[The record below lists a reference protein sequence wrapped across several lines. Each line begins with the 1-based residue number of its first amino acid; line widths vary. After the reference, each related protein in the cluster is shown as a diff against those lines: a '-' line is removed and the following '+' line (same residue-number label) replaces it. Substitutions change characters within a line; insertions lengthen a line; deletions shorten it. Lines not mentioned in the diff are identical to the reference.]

1 MAPPRASSKAARML
15 GIPDFP
21 PLSPQD
27 ATSPTQRRQ
36 SVTSIDDDDA
46 QDHLSYASSE
56 KTSAK
61 SSFRMTVSTVA
72 SASTA
77 ASEYSFN
84 VPEDSGVSPVG
95 TLKMDQMLHGDRTRT
110 LLPKRSLPSLLPSQY
125 SRTMEAPPKVPSAR
139 DAGRSDDAALAHPSS
154 PDATADEGSA
164 SRRRSHGDD
173 ANHPH
178 SATTSWPTF
187 ETQPRARARPAS
199 PSPSTFPSAT
209 LPPNLGRPLRPS
221 PKTVAALLSSRP
233 AASVEN
239 LPLPDVASDSDPL
252 SPLPLSAFPLPPTTI
267 PIPPPLPAISAHRE
281 RPPSPLTAGLPAR
294 RPPRP
299 QRAPRR
305 PSTADV
311 TVPGVSSFPSRSSTA
326 DSFYGASTSSA
337 TSSRHAPSEWTD
349 PVRPATPNER
359 RILHPPPTA
368 PLPPP
373 SAPLPSAPLPSR
385 PAAPAR
391 RPPLAAPSGKA
402 ALLLGVGEPG
412 RPATPEAHKKHQHRL
427 LRKFMP
433 RPHTADSDH
442 HAPDFGSNHNHGA
455 KADHNHGAKAGYY
468 PTENA
473 ALAAKREAERIR
485 HDAEV
490 RRALH
495 AFVSADPHPD
505 WPPKVKK
512 PKQTGSSAA
521 MKGRSG
527 WW

>member
-27 ATSPTQRRQ
+27 ATSPTQRHQ

-95 TLKMDQMLHGDRTRT
+95 TLKMDQMLHDDRSRT

-125 SRTMEAPPKVPSAR
+125 LRTMEQPPKVPTAR
-139 DAGRSDDAALAHPSS
+139 DAGESDEA
-154 PDATADEGSA
+154 SA
-164 SRRRSHGDD
+164 
-173 ANHPH
+173 
-178 SATTSWPTF
+178 
-187 ETQPRARARPAS
+187 E
-199 PSPSTFPSAT
+199 
-209 LPPNLGRPLRPS
+209 NL
-221 PKTVAALLSSRP
+221 ALL
-233 AASVEN
+233 
-239 LPLPDVASDSDPL
+239 DVASDSDPL

-281 RPPSPLTAGLPAR
+281 QPPSPLTAGLPAR

-305 PSTADV
+305 PSTADA
-311 TVPGVSSFPSRSSTA
+311 TVPGMAAFPSRSSTT
-326 DSFYGASTSSA
+326 DSFYGASTSST
-337 TSSRHAPSEWTD
+337 TSSRHAPSGWTD
-349 PVRPATPNER
+349 DVRPATPSER
-359 RILHPPPTA
+359 HILHPPPTA

-412 RPATPEAHKKHQHRL
+412 RPATPEAHKKHRL

-442 HAPDFGSNHNHGA
+442 HAPDFGSNHAHGGKADHSHGA
-455 KADHNHGAKAGYY
+455 KTLGGHHH
-468 PTENA
+468 TENA

-490 RRALH
+490 RHALH
-495 AFVSADPHPD
+495 AFVYADPHPD

>member
-27 ATSPTQRRQ
+27 ATLPTQRRQ
-36 SVTSIDDDDA
+36 SVASIDDDDDA

-125 SRTMEAPPKVPSAR
+125 LRTMEQPPKVPTAR
-139 DAGRSDDAALAHPSS
+139 DAGESDE
-154 PDATADEGSA
+154 ATA
-164 SRRRSHGDD
+164 
-173 ANHPH
+173 
-178 SATTSWPTF
+178 SWPTF

-199 PSPSTFPSAT
+199 PSPSTLPSTTTASAT
-209 LPPNLGRPLRPS
+209 LPSTTLRRPPRPS
-221 PKTVAALLSSRP
+221 PRTVAALLSSRP
-233 AASVEN
+233 TASVEN
-239 LPLPDVASDSDPL
+239 LALLDVASDSDPL

-267 PIPPPLPAISAHRE
+267 PIPPPLPANSAHRE

-305 PSTADV
+305 PSTADA
-311 TVPGVSSFPSRSSTA
+311 TVPGMAAFPSRSSTT
-326 DSFYGASTSSA
+326 DSFYGASTSST
-337 TSSRHAPSEWTD
+337 TSSRHAPSGWTD
-349 PVRPATPNER
+349 DVRPATYSER
-359 RILHPPPTA
+359 HILHPPPTA

-412 RPATPEAHKKHQHRL
+412 RPATPEAHKKHRL

-442 HAPDFGSNHNHGA
+442 HPPDFGSNHAHGA
-455 KADHNHGAKAGYY
+455 KADQSHGAKTLSGHHH
-468 PTENA
+468 TENA

-490 RRALH
+490 RHALH
-495 AFVSADPHPD
+495 AFVYAD